1 MKHEL
6 TTTKGAASTIYTY
19 GTEDRHGDYFV
30 KMFVVER
37 VACAALYLH
46 HDEGG
51 DFEVCGVENVDWN
64 KHGRCEMLADLMA
77 QVIREGYHLPA
88 LHLLAD
94 LAEDMR

>member
-6 TTTKGAASTIYTY
+6 TTTKGAVSTICTY
-19 GTEDRHGDYFV
+19 GNEDRHGEYFV

-37 VACAALYLH
+37 VACVTLYLH
-46 HDEGG
+46 HDENG
-51 DFEVCGVENVDWN
+51 DSEVCGIENVNWN
-64 KHGRCEMLADLMA
+64 KHERREMLADLMA
-77 QVIREGYHLPA
+77 QVIREGHHLPA